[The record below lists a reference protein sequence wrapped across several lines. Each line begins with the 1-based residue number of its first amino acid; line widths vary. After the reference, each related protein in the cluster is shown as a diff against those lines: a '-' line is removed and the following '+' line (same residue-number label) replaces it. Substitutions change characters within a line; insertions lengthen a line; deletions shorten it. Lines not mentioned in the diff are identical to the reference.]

1 MSLLVALWEVVPGPS
16 TPCLSHQEDSK
27 DRRSRRFLPWST
39 GMTTR
44 KARVTVP
51 RKKII
56 CCTRSP
62 ARWRCG
68 GTDIRLWGTQPT
80 LALPGTQGLRDA
92 TTWLQIPS
100 LPLPS
105 CANRSKLLY
114 LSELLVLPLSN
125 GVVAPPSEGLLE
137 RVWGNS
143 LKTTKCS
150 ANIIFPQLPLSPWG
164 QECILN

>member
-1 MSLLVALWEVVPGPS
+1 MGGEMSLLVTLWEVVPEPS

-62 ARWRCG
+62 AGWG
-68 GTDIRLWGTQPT
+68 GAEGRTSGSVGPSPPWHSQELK
-80 LALPGTQGLRDA
+80 GLGMPQ
-92 TTWLQIPS
+92 TWLPIPA

-105 CANRSKLLY
+105 CANGASYSTSL
-114 LSELLVLPLSN
+114 
-125 GVVAPPSEGLLE
+125 
-137 RVWGNS
+137 NS
-143 LKTTKCS
+143 RFFLC
-150 ANIIFPQLPLSPWG
+150 PMG
-164 QECILN
+164 